1 MKKLISVLNSG
12 ESLEKALILAKL
24 GMEQNREFY
33 SNYDEVEVIY
43 FENLP
48 KKDKNGKYIITAKL
62 DSASKIKKR
71 KCSGCSRKRKSG

>member
-1 MKKLISVLNSG
+1 MKNK
-12 ESLEKALILAKL
+12 
-24 GMEQNREFY
+24 
-33 SNYDEVEVIY
+33 
-43 FENLP
+43 FEAINKEAMIGNKPKIMFINPPLP